1 MAGAQ
6 AKTALPYRDGRSG
19 EPSGAAATTH
29 ILKPA
34 VVGFDDHDPNEHLCL
49 DAARRVGL
57 VVART
62 RIMRFGDETAVVV
75 DPYERRVTDAGV
87 VRVHQEDLCQSLSVH
102 PARKDAG
109 MRSGLLDG
117 TGLAGALRL
126 AIACGS
132 LSVRAVGGTG
142 AQPDR
147 SEADAA
153 AASLA
158 LIG

>member
-1 MAGAQ
+1 
-6 AKTALPYRDGRSG
+6 
-19 EPSGAAATTH
+19 
-29 ILKPA
+29 
-34 VVGFDDHDPNEHLCL
+34 
-49 DAARRVGL
+49 
-57 VVART
+57 
-62 RIMRFGDETAVVV
+62 
-75 DPYERRVTDAGV
+75 
-87 VRVHQEDLCQSLSVH
+87 
-102 PARKDAG
+102 

-117 TGLAGALRL
+117 AGLAGALRL